1 MNQTTA
7 DDFTY
12 DKNGNISGL
21 IGEPNQYDALV
32 IPEAVKGITSNAFQ
46 GKFSQSSLGTKM
58 IPLVLHDDI
67 ESIGEYAF
75 DNCTNL
81 CSDLHLPT
89 SLTKLGAYAFRDCK
103 NLTGEAEIP
112 TGISTISQQAFSGS
126 GITSLKFHPGVKK
139 LEAKCFA
146 SCKNLS

>member
-1 MNQTTA
+1 MVGDAGQ
-7 DDFTY
+7 F
-12 DKNGNISGL
+12 
-21 IGEPNQYDALV
+21 DALV
-32 IPEAVKGITSNAFQ
+32 IPEDVKSITAKAFQ
-46 GKFSQSSLGTKM
+46 NKFSGTGKK
-58 IPLVLHDDI
+58 IPLVLHNKI

-89 SLTKLGAYAFRDCK
+89 SLTKLDAYAFRNCK

-112 TGISTISQQAFSGS
+112 DGISTISQQVFSGS